1 MNFGITSH
9 RGIRIEDLAATY
21 YLNSSITK
29 DHIGAAV
36 SIDPATDFTV
46 GLIDGGRIHGVLQS
60 FEDRVLE
67 GGIKT
72 GAVNPTIRF
81 KFAYTGTAPTRGGH
95 VVSNGAGGVK
105 VAGAGAGENATVV
118 AVDTTAM
125 TCEVLIVGG

>member
-21 YLNSSITK
+21 YLNSTITQA
-29 DHIGAAV
+29 HVGAAV
-36 SIDPATDFTV
+36 SIDPTADFTV
-46 GLIDGGRIHGVLQS
+46 GLVDGGRIHGVLQS

-67 GGIKT
+67 GLKT

-81 KFAYTGTAPTRGGH
+81 KFEYTGTAPTRGGH

-105 VAGAGAGENATVV
+105 VAGAGAGTNATVV
-118 AVDTTAM
+118 AVDTDAM